1 MMFANTMSA
10 VMAPITGT
18 KHTIPFNKTLVN
30 HFTDKDP
37 LQLLAYK
44 DHSIIEIESTS
55 IYGPSAAMPFF

>member
-1 MMFANTMSA
+1 
-10 VMAPITGT
+10 MAPIIGT
-18 KHTIPFNKTLVN
+18 KHAIPFNKTLVN